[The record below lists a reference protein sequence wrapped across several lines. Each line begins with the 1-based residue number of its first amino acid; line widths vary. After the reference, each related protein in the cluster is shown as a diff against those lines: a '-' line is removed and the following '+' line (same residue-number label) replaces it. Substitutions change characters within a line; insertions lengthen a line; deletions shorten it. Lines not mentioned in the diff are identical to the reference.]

1 MTRGSASGE
10 EEARRGSDTNPAGS
24 KVRGGRR
31 RARDVVQALG
41 AGGETEGHLGLVMD
55 EATGFLSRKT

>member
-1 MTRGSASGE
+1 MTRRSAPGE
-10 EEARRGSDTNPAGS
+10 EEARRGSDTNPAGC
-24 KVRGGRR
+24 KVRAGR

-41 AGGETEGHLGLVMD
+41 AGGETEGHPGLVMD